1 MTREPLS
8 ISIFPAPSSCRL
20 HSPLPQTHIPLPSN
34 PAGLAPSLHQV
45 RASSLL
51 CEPVRTFEKSL
62 AFFLFFPLMQVFKK
76 QGTWSSKIRFP
87 YILQGP
93 GISALSPEANW
104 HELLW
109 SWRNYWEQWV
119 MGNVNIGQK
128 LVMSGRVPGASLT
141 SFIFTT
147 IIKVTKPFGVESPGH
162 QGTGEGWELV
172 VSASSLKTNQTNLGS
187 AFSFF
192 FFKLKAQTVHSIFM
206 FYDICLP
213 QREPRT
219 DNWLPFANALAVSWF
234 LITGWPTSPLPP
246 DPWTLQPLSSIST
259 LSIFSS
265 LSLDNVYVG
274 GEGLGWRVATFC
286 WKSEQEIPTFVHPGP
301 TFCL

>member
-8 ISIFPAPSSCRL
+8 ISIFPAPSSCSL

-192 FFKLKAQTVHSIFM
+192 FF
-206 FYDICLP
+206 
-213 QREPRT
+213 
-219 DNWLPFANALAVSWF
+219 
-234 LITGWPTSPLPP
+234 
-246 DPWTLQPLSSIST
+246 
-259 LSIFSS
+259 
-265 LSLDNVYVG
+265 
-274 GEGLGWRVATFC
+274 
-286 WKSEQEIPTFVHPGP
+286 
-301 TFCL
+301 